1 MIFLPRPY
9 KQIML
14 LYSMLSRLVLLAVF
28 ITAGAIILV
37 LARSVH
43 SNVIIAPTSNQ
54 TLPTIVYNCIT
65 HCSSQQNAFMDGYK
79 LGAIHATSGHF
90 YDNNCNKDTHY
101 CSVYQ
106 AGYAT
111 CWDRYIWQFPLF
123 HSSLL
128 AQRQK

>member
-1 MIFLPRPY
+1 MLNPLFAGYDQSCKHSPLEIRPC
-9 KQIML
+9 L
-14 LYSMLSRLVLLAVF
+14 LYYNRRCNIGIFCSSPVDSL
-28 ITAGAIILV
+28 
-37 LARSVH
+37 
-43 SNVIIAPTSNQ
+43 NVIIPPTSNQ
-54 TLPTIVYNCIT
+54 TLPTIMYNCIT

-111 CWDRYIWQFPLF
+111 GWDRYIWAAE
-123 HSSLL
+123 HTCYHCVNI
-128 AQRQK
+128 